1 MVRTHSRGA
10 HAGKPAPKAG
20 SRGTA
25 GGEDTN
31 GARGTP
37 TRGTRARGAR
47 AGRAGEAA
55 RLGRVG
61 KRGVGDI
68 RVGGVRP
75 RLSRKRVVAAAGATA
90 LLLIGLALGWV
101 TPEPTAEPTVQ
112 SFLLDWEN
120 GQYAAAAGLTTGA
133 PAGVAAALQDAYQD
147 VGAADL
153 SLAMSTVRQQGNK
166 ASASFDASVVLG
178 RGGESWNYRGSFGL
192 SRVGSGWKVVWSPSV
207 IAPGLRPGLRLAVVS
222 SEPQRAQLLDAE
234 GKPLAPLS
242 TVYTVG
248 VVPDTLRNPGRTADG
263 LARATG
269 LSASQMVGWITEAPG
284 ASYLELVRLTP
295 ARYHRLHAS
304 LARVPGLRIEQ
315 QRQRLFGSIASA
327 VSGRVGSEAAG
338 VLQEDGIPYRPGT
351 TVGLSG
357 LQAAFQRTLVG
368 MPTTEVVT
376 ENAAGHVV
384 SVLRTWSGHD
394 GTDVRTTING
404 SVQQAANKAL
414 QSVGDSAAIVA
425 ISPTTGHVL
434 AVASHGAPGMPVI
447 EPLSGKYQPGQ
458 AFTIISTAA
467 LLNTGQVGVNTAIP
481 CSSSNPVGGEN
492 FTNDPPVPKQDK
504 FQGDFANAC
513 STAFAGLSLRMSGK
527 DLKVTAAGFGLGK
540 PWQLPLSAFAGTMR
554 SPSNQ
559 AELAE
564 DTIGTGS
571 VEVSPLDMA
580 IAAAVVQS
588 GTWHPPSLVTDPPD
602 PGLTPTVPFGPRV
615 VSALQT
621 LMRSTVTSGAGQAAN
636 VGNAPVYGQVGS
648 TQYGSTGLRETWFV
662 GFEGNVAFAVLE
674 LTRSAGTSAAPLAGQ
689 FLDGLQPRS

>member
-1 MVRTHSRGA
+1 MVRTHNRGA

-25 GGEDTN
+25 GAE
-31 GARGTP
+31 GAPPGRGASV
-37 TRGTRARGAR
+37 RGTRATGAR
-47 AGRAGEAA
+47 AGRVGEA
-55 RLGRVG
+55 GKKRVG
-61 KRGVGDI
+61 ET

-75 RLSRKRVVAAAGATA
+75 RLSRARLVAAAGATA
-90 LLLIGLALGWV
+90 LLLIGLAVGWV

-133 PAGVAAALQDAYQD
+133 QAGVADALQDAYQD
-147 VGAADL
+147 VGAAAATL
-153 SLAMSTVRQQGNK
+153 SLAAVNQHGST
-166 ASASFDASVVLG
+166 ASAQFDASVDLG

-192 SRVGSGWKVVWSPSV
+192 RRVGSGWKVVWSPSV

-222 SEPQRAQLLDAE
+222 AEPQRAQLLDAE

-248 VVPDTLRNPGRTADG
+248 VMPGRLKNPERTADG
-263 LARATG
+263 LAKVTG
-269 LSASQMVGWITEAPG
+269 LSASQILGWITEAPG
-284 ASYLELVRLTP
+284 ANFLELVRLTP
-295 ARYHRLHAS
+295 ARYHRLRGR
-304 LARVPGLRIEQ
+304 LAGVPGLRVEQ

-357 LQAAFQRTLVG
+357 LQQSFQRTLVG
-368 MPTTEVVT
+368 APTTEVVA
-376 ENAAGHVV
+376 ENATGHVV
-384 SVLRTWSGHD
+384 SVLHTWAGRN
-394 GTDVRTTING
+394 GTDVQTTINA

-425 ISPTTGHVL
+425 ISPASGHVL
-434 AVASHGAPGMPVI
+434 AVASRGTSGMPEI
-447 EPLSGKYQPGQ
+447 NPLSGKYQPGQ
-458 AFTIISTAA
+458 AFTIVSTAA

-481 CSSSNPVGGEN
+481 CSASNPVGGEE
-492 FTNDPPVPKQDK
+492 FTNDPPVPNRGT
-504 FQGDFANAC
+504 FQTDFANAC

-527 DLKVTAAGFGLGK
+527 DLTVTAAGFGLGK
-540 PWQLPLSAFAGTMR
+540 PWQLPLKAFAGAMR

-571 VEVSPLDMA
+571 VKVSPLDMA

-602 PGLTPTVPFGPRV
+602 PGLTPTVPFGPKV

-621 LMRSTVTSGAGQAAN
+621 LMRSTVTRGAGQAAN
-636 VGNAPVYGQVGS
+636 VGNMPVYGQVGS
-648 TQYGSTGLRETWFV
+648 TPYGSTGLRETWFV
-662 GFEGNVAFAVLE
+662 GFQGNVAFAVLE
-674 LTRSAGTSAAPLAGQ
+674 LTRSPGTSAAPLAGQ
-689 FLDGLQPRS
+689 FLAGLQPRS

>member
-25 GGEDTN
+25 GGEDTS
-31 GARGTP
+31 GARGTSI
-37 TRGTRARGAR
+37 RGTRARGAR
-47 AGRAGEAA
+47 AGRVGEAGK
-55 RLGRVG
+55 RRVG
-61 KRGVGDI
+61 ET
-68 RVGGVRP
+68 RVAGLRP
-75 RLSRKRVVAAAGATA
+75 RLSRKRLVAAVGATA
-90 LLLIGLALGWV
+90 VLLIGLALGWV

-147 VGAADL
+147 VGATDI
-153 SLAMSTVRQQGNK
+153 SLAMSTVDQHGST
-166 ASASFDASVVLG
+166 ASARFDASVVLG
-178 RGGESWNYRGSFGL
+178 RGGESWNYHGVFDLR
-192 SRVGSGWKVVWSPSV
+192 RAGSGWKVVWSPSV
-207 IAPGLRPGLRLAVVS
+207 IAPGLQPGLRLAVVS

-248 VVPDTLRNPGRTADG
+248 VVPGTLAHPVHTADG
-263 LARATG
+263 LAKATG
-269 LSASQMVGWITEAPG
+269 LSASQIRGWITEAPG
-284 ASYLELVRLTP
+284 ASFLELVRLTP
-295 ARYHRLHAS
+295 ARYHRLHGK

-357 LQAAFQRTLVG
+357 LQESFQRTLVG
-368 MPTTEVVT
+368 SPTTEVVT

-384 SVLRTWSGHD
+384 SVLHTWTGRN
-394 GTDVRTTING
+394 GTDVRTTINA

-414 QSVGDSAAIVA
+414 GSVGDSAAIVA

-434 AVASHGAPGMPVI
+434 AVASHGAAGMPVI
-447 EPLSGKYQPGQ
+447 QPLSGKYQPGQ

-467 LLNTGQVGVNTAIP
+467 LLNTGQVGVDTAIP
-481 CSSSNPVGGEN
+481 CSSSNPVGGET
-492 FTNDPPVPKQDK
+492 FTNDPPVPSQDK
-504 FQGDFANAC
+504 FSGDFANAC

-540 PWQLPLSAFAGTMR
+540 PWQLPLDAFAGTMG

>member
-1 MVRTHSRGA
+1 MVRTHNRGA

-25 GGEDTN
+25 GGE
-31 GARGTP
+31 GAPPGRGASV
-37 TRGTRARGAR
+37 RGTRARGAR
-47 AGRAGEAA
+47 AGRVGEA
-55 RLGRVG
+55 G
-61 KRGVGDI
+61 KRKVGET

-75 RLSRKRVVAAAGATA
+75 RLSRARLVAAAGATA
-90 LLLIGLALGWV
+90 LLLIGLAVGWV

-133 PAGVAAALQDAYQD
+133 PAGVVAALQNAYQD
-147 VGAADL
+147 VGAAAATL
-153 SLAMSTVRQQGNK
+153 SLAAVNQHGNT
-166 ASASFDASVVLG
+166 ASAQFDASVDLG
-178 RGGESWNYRGSFGL
+178 RGGESWNYRGSFDL
-192 SRVGSGWKVVWSPSV
+192 RRVGSGWKVVWSPSV

-248 VVPDTLRNPGRTADG
+248 VMPGRLKNPERTADG
-263 LARATG
+263 LAKVTG
-269 LSASQMVGWITEAPG
+269 LSASQILGWITEAPG
-284 ASYLELVRLTP
+284 ANFLELVRLTP
-295 ARYHRLHAS
+295 ARYHRLRGR
-304 LARVPGLRIEQ
+304 LARVPGLRVEQ
-315 QRQRLFGSIASA
+315 QRLRLFGSIASA
-327 VSGRVGSEAAG
+327 VSGSVGSEAAG
-338 VLQEDGIPYRPGT
+338 VLQEDGIPYQPGT

-357 LQAAFQRTLVG
+357 LQQSFQRTLVG
-368 MPTTEVVT
+368 APTTEVVA
-376 ENAAGHVV
+376 ENATGHVV
-384 SVLRTWSGHD
+384 SVLHTWAGRN
-394 GTDVRTTING
+394 GTDVQTTINA

-414 QSVGDSAAIVA
+414 QSVGNSAAIVA
-425 ISPTTGHVL
+425 ISPTSGHVL
-434 AVASHGAPGMPVI
+434 AVASRGTSGMPEI
-447 EPLSGKYQPGQ
+447 NPLSGKYQPGQ
-458 AFTIISTAA
+458 AFTIVSTAA

-481 CSSSNPVGGEN
+481 CSASNPVGGEK
-492 FTNDPPVPKQDK
+492 FTNDPPVPNRGT
-504 FQGDFANAC
+504 FQADFANAC

-540 PWQLPLSAFAGTMR
+540 PWQLPLKAFAGTMG

-571 VEVSPLDMA
+571 VKVSPLDMA

-602 PGLTPTVPFGPRV
+602 PGLTPTVPFGPKV

-621 LMRSTVTSGAGQAAN
+621 LMRSAVTSGAGQAAN
-636 VGNAPVYGQVGS
+636 VGNMPVYGQVGS
-648 TQYGSTGLRETWFV
+648 TPYGSTGLRETWFV
-662 GFEGNVAFAVLE
+662 GFQGNVAFAVLE
-674 LTRSAGTSAAPLAGQ
+674 LTRSPGTSAAPLAGR